1 MGTRKL
7 NNTSVLLQLSIEDKF
22 LFCTFNQLPL
32 TVFSHRYPFYG
43 AGGALAHAFYPT
55 KGVLHFDD
63 AESFT
68 SGVNNGIN
76 LYYVSQ
82 IVEIIFK

>member
-7 NNTSVLLQLSIEDKF
+7 NNTSVLLQLSIED
-22 LFCTFNQLPL
+22 TVSQLHL